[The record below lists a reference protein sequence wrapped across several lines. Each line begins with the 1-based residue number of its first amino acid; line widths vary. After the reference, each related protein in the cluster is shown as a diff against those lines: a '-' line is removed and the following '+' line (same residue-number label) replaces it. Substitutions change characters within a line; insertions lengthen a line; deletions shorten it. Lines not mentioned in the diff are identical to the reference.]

1 MKSASPLKTGM
12 TVSIALR
19 FSKQKGFTLLN
30 VLLSLTVY
38 MFIAGTAASI
48 FHLFL
53 SPGVKKNDIRPE
65 EWTITAEQMQKEC
78 KEAVAVKVADNGQA
92 LEMTNSSGDAVRYEP
107 YQALI
112 RKRVNSKGH
121 VPMLQHVKRV
131 TFRLQDH
138 QVIVEAI
145 SLNGTQYRA
154 AFPVY
159 HSS

>member
-1 MKSASPLKTGM
+1 M

-38 MFIAGTAASI
+38 MFIAGTAATI
-48 FHLFL
+48 FQLFL
-53 SPGVKKNDIRPE
+53 SPGVKKNEIRPE

-121 VPMLQHVKRV
+121 VPMLQHVKRIA
-131 TFRLQDH
+131 FRLQDH
-138 QVIVEAI
+138 QVIIEAI
-145 SLNGTQYRA
+145 SLKGTQYRA
-154 AFPVY
+154 AFPIY
-159 HSS
+159 HSL